1 MENYIIAGICIIGMM
16 VCVAYIGKQLYA
28 NYLETRNRRI
38 EEINKKLKV
47 EALRNEMPIFQAE
60 TAGAP
65 KNYSENRKNACFIFY
80 DKNP

>member
-38 EEINKKLKV
+38 EEINKKTQS
-47 EALRNEMPIFQAE
+47 RS
-60 TAGAP
+60 AP
-65 KNYSENRKNACFIFY
+65 ERKCRYFRQKPPERQKLFR
-80 DKNP
+80 K

>member
-47 EALRNEMPIFQAE
+47 EALRNENADISGRNRRSA
-60 TAGAP
+60 
-65 KNYSENRKNACFIFY
+65 KNYSENRKYARFIFY
-80 DKNP
+80 DKNS